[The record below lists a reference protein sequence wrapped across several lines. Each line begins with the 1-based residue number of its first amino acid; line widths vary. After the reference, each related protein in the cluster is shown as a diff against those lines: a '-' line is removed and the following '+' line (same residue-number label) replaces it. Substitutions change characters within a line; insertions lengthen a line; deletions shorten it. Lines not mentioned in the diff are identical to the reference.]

1 MKIGIF
7 GTGMVGQILAAALVA
22 KGYSVMIGTRDVA
35 KSLATTKSSGMG
47 LPAFG
52 VWHKD
57 HHDVLVGT
65 FSEAAAFGEVLLNAT
80 GGNVS
85 LEVLHSVD
93 AAYLDGKVLM
103 DLANDLEYT
112 PGASPRVRIAD
123 TAGSSVGEQIQAAFP
138 KVKVVKTLNT
148 LSAFVMVDP
157 KSVAGGDSTV
167 FVNGND
173 AEAKNVVKGILEG
186 LGWTDIMDLG
196 DITSSR
202 AVELLLPVWLKAWA
216 VIGNTPFNFKI
227 VR

>member
-1 MKIGIF
+1 
-7 GTGMVGQILAAALVA
+7 
-22 KGYSVMIGTRDVA
+22 
-35 KSLATTKSSGMG
+35 
-47 LPAFG
+47 
-52 VWHKD
+52 
-57 HHDVLVGT
+57 
-65 FSEAAAFGEVLLNAT
+65 
-80 GGNVS
+80 
-85 LEVLHSVD
+85 VLHS
-93 AAYLDGKVLM
+93 AGTAHLDGKVLM
-103 DLANDLEYT
+103 DIANDLDFSKGSPVTRTSDT
-112 PGASPRVRIAD
+112 P
-123 TAGSSVGEQIQAAFP
+123 GSSVGEQIQAAFP

-173 AEAKNVVKGILEG
+173 AEAKKVVMGLLEG

-196 DITSSR
+196 DIGASR

>member
-7 GTGMVGQILAAALVA
+7 GTGMVGQILALALVS
-22 KGYSVMIGTRDVA
+22 KGHTVMIGTRDVA
-35 KSLATTKSSGMG
+35 KSLATTQPNGMG
-47 LPAFG
+47 IPAFG

-57 HHDVLVGT
+57 HQNIGVGT
-65 FSEAAAFGEVLLNAT
+65 FAEVAAFGEVLLNAT

-85 LEVLHSVD
+85 IEVLHSVD
-93 AAYLDGKVLM
+93 AAHLNGKILM
-103 DLANDLEYT
+103 DLANDLDFSKGSPVTRTSDT
-112 PGASPRVRIAD
+112 P
-123 TAGSSVGEQIQAAFP
+123 GSSVGEQIQAAFP
-138 KVKVVKTLNT
+138 NVKVVKTLNT

-157 KSVAGGDSTV
+157 KSVGGGDSTI

-173 AEAKNVVKGILEG
+173 AEAKKVVTGILEG